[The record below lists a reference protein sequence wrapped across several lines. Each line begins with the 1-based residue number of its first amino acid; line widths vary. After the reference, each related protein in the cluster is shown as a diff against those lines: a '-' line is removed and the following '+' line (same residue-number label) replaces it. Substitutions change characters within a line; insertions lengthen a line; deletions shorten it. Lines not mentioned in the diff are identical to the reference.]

1 MPQQGNLNNIYA
13 FFVLFYIFI
22 NKFINIRWRLRLSHR
37 EIVFLPCFAHQLNL
51 CVGEIFKESTDLK
64 TSLSHAIK
72 LATYFKSANNKF
84 FIAKLCDQQ
93 KITYRQYYSI
103 ATPGET
109 RWNSYYAVCISLLK
123 TKQALQVN

>member
-1 MPQQGNLNNIYA
+1 M
-13 FFVLFYIFI
+13 
-22 NKFINIRWRLRLSHR
+22 
-37 EIVFLPCFAHQLNL
+37 PCFAHLLNL

-84 FIAKLCDQQ
+84 FIAKLRDQQ

-103 ATPGET
+103 VTPEET
-109 RWNSYYAVCISLLK
+109 RWNSYYAVCTSLLK
-123 TKQALQVN
+123 TK